1 LSAVGLDYGSW
12 RQVPDLAGVRQV
24 NDVHRVFAGPH
35 GGHDVGDLLPRAPC
49 RDWLSAPDDTP
60 HPLPVRGEPL
70 PPDIYCGH
78 PEVEP
83 LPLLLVVQVSGK
95 ELAHVAVASRRQIPV
110 ELAQLGA
117 EAPGVRK
124 GVGVSVS
131 V

>member
-1 LSAVGLDYGSW
+1 MFTESSPVHVAAMMAEISSRERPVGMDGLFALD
-12 RQVPDLAGVRQV
+12 
-24 NDVHRVFAGPH
+24 H
-35 GGHDVGDLLPRAPC
+35 
-49 RDWLSAPDDTP
+49 TP
-60 HPLPVRGEPL
+60 HPLPVCAEPP
-70 PPDIYCGH
+70 PPDIHGGH

-83 LPLLLVVQVSGK
+83 LPLLLVPQVSGK

>member
-1 LSAVGLDYGSW
+1 MFTESSPVHVAAMMAEISSRERPVGMDSSPWIIRLTLD
-12 RQVPDLAGVRQV
+12 
-24 NDVHRVFAGPH
+24 H
-35 GGHDVGDLLPRAPC
+35 
-49 RDWLSAPDDTP
+49 TP
-60 HPLPVRGEPL
+60 HPLPVCAEPP
-70 PPDIYCGH
+70 PPDFHGGH

-83 LPLLLVVQVSGK
+83 LPLLLVPQVSGK